1 MARRPGKPGDKVT
14 TTRCTDHCSIVVAL
28 HRLMINFTSDE
39 SEPAWKGYVY
49 AALLFI
55 AAVIQSLCLHQ
66 YFHRC
71 FVMGMRLR
79 TAIIAAVYKK
89 VCVCVRAPR

>member
-1 MARRPGKPGDKVT
+1 M
-14 TTRCTDHCSIVVAL
+14 VAL

-71 FVMGMRLR
+71 FVVGMRMR
-79 TAIIAAVYKK
+79 MAIIAAVYRK
-89 VCVCVRAPR
+89 VCL